1 MLVVITST
9 YKNVWGLLNFSN
21 LHVYIYMYMYYINYT
36 MYSVFPYNN
45 MFTKYY
51 YSFLSLSL
59 SLSLTL
65 SRNGGWKRERD

>member
-1 MLVVITST
+1 
-9 YKNVWGLLNFSN
+9 
-21 LHVYIYMYMYYINYT
+21 MYMYYINYT

-59 SLSLTL
+59 SLSHSLQKW
-65 SRNGGWKRERD
+65 GMKERERLERGREDIYYLPLSHSRETSN